1 MRFPRAIAV
10 LTLLA
15 LLLAGMLPTGVHSGQ
30 AADSASLETGQVHYL
45 DTTADVPQPGN
56 ATPRNHRDLQLVIG
70 KDERTQ
76 VTPTT
81 VAPHQSIAYIEAW
94 DDEQGI
100 GYSCTATYIG
110 PRTLLTAAHCVWID
124 EFVNG
129 WPDRVLVAAA
139 QDGIYSPFG
148 SELAS
153 AVWVPDGWSG
163 TTGNTLQ
170 RFQWDFA
177 LITMQDTRM
186 SDLAG
191 TLELGILSDA
201 TLQMDT
207 FQPVTSGYPGD
218 KAAGTQ
224 WMSTQP
230 SFDRVTSTQ
239 LVNSLDAFQG
249 QSGSAIWGAND
260 GRIIGLVSYETRTT
274 NYALRMTQRVLDSL
288 LGACETLQCTF
299 FYTIEGEIDVTRF
312 VQTWARTD
320 RPVNDGT
327 VSRTWIWGP
336 ESNAF
341 SRVEPYVESP
351 GGERTVRYY
360 DKSRMEISN
369 PASSPTSLWYV
380 TNGLLVMEMITG
392 RLQIGDNAYEQRQP
406 AQVDIAGDGNNPLAP
421 TYASLVGLLNLPAAT
436 EGSPIVQTIDHAG
449 TVSNNPAL
457 ASRGVTAA
465 HYVPETNH
473 SVASVFWSFVN
484 TRDIVYQNGNL
495 TIDSLFLNPF
505 YATGLP
511 ITEPYWTTVKVNGFD
526 QDVLVQ
532 AFERRI
538 LTYTPDNPPGWTVE
552 AGNVGQHYYQW
563 RYE

>member
-1 MRFPRAIAV
+1 MRFPRAVAIFC
-10 LTLLA
+10 LLA
-15 LLLAGMLPTGVHSGQ
+15 LLIAGSVPFGVQSGQ
-30 AADSASLETGQVHYL
+30 AADSAAPAGSVHYL
-45 DTTADVPQPGN
+45 DKTASIPQPGE
-56 ATPRNHRDLQLVIG
+56 AMPTGDRDPQLVIG
-70 KDERTQ
+70 RDERVQ

-94 DDEQGI
+94 DDQQGI
-100 GYSCTATYIG
+100 GYSCTATFIG
-110 PRTLLTAAHCVWID
+110 PRTLLTAAHCIWID
-124 EFVNG
+124 EFANG

-148 SELAS
+148 RELAT
-153 AVWVPDGWSG
+153 AVWVPNGWSG

-177 LITMQDTRM
+177 LITLQDATM
-186 SDLAG
+186 SDAAG
-191 TLELGILSDA
+191 MLELGILSDA
-201 TLQMDT
+201 TLQMDS
-207 FQPVTSGYPGD
+207 FQPTTSGYPGD
-218 KAAGTQ
+218 KPAGTQ
-224 WMSTQP
+224 WKATQP

-260 GRIIGLVSYETRTT
+260 GRVIGIVSYETRTT
-274 NYALRMTQRVLDSL
+274 NYALRITQRVLEGL
-288 LGACETLQCTF
+288 LSGCESLQCTF
-299 FYTIEGEIDVTRF
+299 YYSIEGEIDVTRF
-312 VQTWARTD
+312 LQTWARTD

-327 VSRTWIWGP
+327 VNRTWIWGP
-336 ESNAF
+336 ESNAVTM
-341 SRVEPYVESP
+341 VEPYLESP
-351 GGERTVRYY
+351 GGERTVRYF

-369 PASSPTSLWYV
+369 PASSPTSIWYV

-392 RLQIGDNAYEQRQP
+392 RLQVGDNTHQQRQP
-406 AQVDIAGDGNNPLAP
+406 AQVDIAGDGNDPLAP
-421 TYASLVGLLNLPAAT
+421 TYASLAGLLNLPASV
-436 EGSPIVQTIDHAG
+436 EGSAIIQSIDRNGNVTTNA
-449 TVSNNPAL
+449 AY

-465 HYVPETNH
+465 HYVPETGH
-473 SVASVFWSFVN
+473 SVASVFWAFVN
-484 TRDIVYQNGNL
+484 TQDIVYQNGNL

-526 QDVLVQ
+526 QDVLIQ
-532 AFERRI
+532 AFERRV

-552 AGNVGQHYYQW
+552 AGNVGRHYYQW